1 MNVLII
7 GATSG
12 IGKALC
18 DKYATLHH
26 KIAIVGRRDQLLKE
40 LSANYPESVTA
51 YKADISDVFGFRQV
65 LDEIFDDMKA
75 IDLVYLCA
83 GIGELN
89 PSLNY
94 ELEKAVIQ
102 TNVVGWT
109 AAVDTVFNYFYL
121 QKYGYLAIISSVG
134 GLRGEPAAPSYSA
147 SKAYQMNYAEALRKR
162 AIKEKLPIYI
172 TDIRPGLVD
181 TRMAKGGGL
190 FWVMSTTKVA
200 SQIVRAINKRQ
211 KITVVTRRW
220 KVIHYI
226 MKRLPNWLYDRL

>member
-1 MNVLII
+1 MNILII

-12 IGKALC
+12 IGRALC
-18 DKYATLHH
+18 DKYAAQHH
-26 KIAIVGRRDQLLKE
+26 KIAIVGRRELLLKD

-51 YKADISDVFGFRQV
+51 YKADISDVIEFKQV
-65 LDEIFDDMKA
+65 LDKIFDGMKT

-109 AAVDTVFNYFYL
+109 AAVDAVFNYFYL
-121 QKYGYLAIISSVG
+121 QKYGHLAVISSVG
-134 GLRGEPAAPSYSA
+134 GLRGEPASPSYSA
-147 SKAYQMNYAEALRKR
+147 SKAYQMNYAEALRKK

-181 TRMAKGGGL
+181 TRMAKGEGL
-190 FWVMSTTKVA
+190 FWVMPTEKVA
-200 SQIVRAINKRQ
+200 SQIARAINRRQ
-211 KITVVTRRW
+211 KVTVVTRRW
-220 KVIHYI
+220 KVIHFI